1 MTSNDPNLNKD
12 SLSSRFRSGKP
23 SAETDKHSHFNIMHT
38 TTFYTYHACIHIR
51 GVLAHW
57 YVRYLAYGFD
67 SHSGRHVGT
76 LGKSFTRCCLKRFG
90 VKLRHSIIAVVGSA
104 SE

>member
-23 SAETDKHSHFNIMHT
+23 SAETDKHNHFNIMHT
-38 TTFYTYHACIHIR
+38 PTFYTYHACIHI
-51 GVLAHW
+51 HW
-57 YVRYLAYGFD
+57 YVRYLAYGFH
-67 SHSGRHVGT
+67 SHSGGPVGPF
-76 LGKSFTRCCLKRFG
+76 GKSCTRCCMNRFG
-90 VKLRHSIIAVVGSA
+90 VNLRHSIIAAVGSA